1 MVGNIHS
8 RFAYCTSS
16 ACKIQNEENS
26 QFQILEGAGLLCR
39 TLFYLFGRN
48 AYWGKEPVGGDKW
61 SRLCDLSV
69 YDKYEFRWYGPYLC
83 LGDAKSVIIHTMT
96 EQGVKY
102 VSRIILPD
110 GLMYPPG
117 FGIDGKG
124 ALYITM
130 GSYYKSGII
139 RYDDNGKY
147 TTLPFSMFGYE
158 TFREGCIPVPDT
170 ARMIS
175 LHEYNARNNSGI
187 WLEPGLLDLDMA
199 TRRCR
204 IAPLHHI
211 GDGLFRLHLFQR
223 TGFW

>member
-1 MVGNIHS
+1 MGLAI
-8 RFAYCTSS
+8 RDRKSS
-16 ACKIQNEENS
+16 PKSYYSCEWSNGYSFFIGFLYRVIPADGVCLPCAFLTDGRLLRLILPFVLVRIPFEE
-26 QFQILEGAGLLCR
+26 IKLHPLVAG
-39 TLFYLFGRN
+39 TE
-48 AYWGKEPVGGDKW
+48 ADKW

-124 ALYITM
+124 TLYITM

-158 TFREGCIPVPDT
+158 TFREGCIPVPGHRTHDFA
-170 ARMIS
+170 ARIQ
-175 LHEYNARNNSGI
+175 
-187 WLEPGLLDLDMA
+187 
-199 TRRCR
+199 CKK
-204 IAPLHHI
+204 
-211 GDGLFRLHLFQR
+211 Q
-223 TGFW
+223 